1 LPEARIDRS
10 HKLTALVFPS
20 KHLADGETPSVLV
33 EELETMSVVV
43 IPATFLIGD
52 LWDGLESIRNFLPG
66 VWGFGF
72 FGLSGCIDQSL
83 YSFV

>member
-1 LPEARIDRS
+1 
-10 HKLTALVFPS
+10 
-20 KHLADGETPSVLV
+20 
-33 EELETMSVVV
+33 MSVVV

-66 VWGFGF
+66 VRGFGF
-72 FGLSGCIDQSL
+72 FGLSACIDQSL